1 MALGGKEHGNY
12 SPLCCSICGP
22 TLSRCLPQASHNV
35 SKLQFSHL
43 KISVKQNRIFCQKW
57 KFQIAQMKVVIGWW
71 CFSSEIFYNV
81 QENFKLNSN
90 QDLGQRHQQ
99 ARRPSESCRPSII
112 LPFTYLGWTP
122 CVCFSSI
129 ELWLHAW
136 LCRDT
141 HVLQSHTHTLSTL
154 FSDHQ
159 KIIHFLLGRRRKQR

>member
-35 SKLQFSHL
+35 SKLQFPHL
-43 KISVKQNRIFCQKW
+43 KISVKQSSIFCQKW
-57 KFQIAQMKVVIGWW
+57 KFQIAQKKVVIRWW

-81 QENFKLNSN
+81 QGNFKLNSN

-99 ARRPSESCRPSII
+99 ARRPSVSCLLCI
-112 LPFTYLGWTP
+112 LAEPHVFVSLLLNFDYMRV
-122 CVCFSSI
+122 CV
-129 ELWLHAW
+129 E
-136 LCRDT
+136 T
-141 HVLQSHTHTLSTL
+141 HMYYNLIHTLSTL

-159 KIIHFLLGRRRKQR
+159 KIIHFLLGRRRKKR